1 MQTKK
6 LNCGASFYQVHNVN
20 RVEEDGKSLWLV
32 LNGEKRE
39 VADEISLSQLVE
51 ILKLAPERIA
61 IELNQSV
68 VRRADWL
75 SRKLQEGDRIEI
87 VHFVGGG
94 RDAA

>member
-1 MQTKK
+1 M
-6 LNCGASFYQVHNVN
+6 
-20 RVEEDGKSLWLV
+20 

-39 VADEISLSQLVE
+39 VANEISLSQLVE
-51 ILKLAPERIA
+51 TLKLAPERIA

-94 RDAA
+94 Q